1 MKKRINVCL
10 ALQQRVLPS
19 YRVPFFDALAAECQ
33 PGMHL
38 LAGQPRP
45 QESVEGNVLPQV
57 AAYHQ
62 TQNLHILD
70 GAFYLY
76 CQRGLL
82 DWLKK
87 VTPGVLI
94 LDANPRFLSSYAA
107 AKWMQA
113 RHLPIIG
120 WGLGSQTQRGVFSPL
135 RRMLLKF
142 FVNRFD
148 ALIAYSVR
156 GAREY
161 QDLGFPAQKIFVAHN
176 AAVTRPIHAPPRREP
191 GYFVDRPA
199 ILFVGRLQTRKRVD
213 DLIHACAAL
222 PPERQPTLTIIGDGP
237 LRAEL
242 QSLAE
247 KEYPLATF
255 TGAMHGSDL
264 DRQFARADLFV
275 LPGTGGLAIQQAM
288 SFALPVIVGQADG
301 TQDDLVRS
309 ENGWQ
314 LVSGSVEELS
324 RTLLTALDDVARLR
338 QMGLASYRIVR
349 DEINLERMVDVFV
362 QAINSVVEVR

>member
-1 MKKRINVCL
+1 MRKRINITL

-19 YRVPFFDALAAECQ
+19 YRVPFFDALAAECK

-45 QESVEGNVLPQV
+45 EESIEGNVLPQV

-62 TQNLHILD
+62 THNTHILG

-76 CQRGLL
+76 HQHSLMT
-82 DWLKK
+82 WLRK
-87 VTPGVLI
+87 VSPGVLI
-94 LDANPRFLSSYAA
+94 LDANPRYIGSHAA
-107 AKWMQA
+107 VNWMKA
-113 RHLPIIG
+113 RHLPVIG
-120 WGLGSQTQRGVFSPL
+120 WGLGSPPQRGAFSPV
-135 RRMLLKF
+135 RRMLLKV
-142 FVNRFD
+142 FVKRFD
-148 ALIAYSVR
+148 ALITYSGR

-161 QDLGFPAQKIFVAHN
+161 QNLGLAEHKIFVAPN
-176 AAVTRPIHAPPRREP
+176 AAVPRPIHAPPQREP

-199 ILFVGRLQTRKRVD
+199 ILFVGRLQARKRVD

-222 PPERQPTLTIIGDGP
+222 PAERQPRLTIIGDGP
-237 LRAEL
+237 LRTEL

-247 KEYPLATF
+247 KEYPLAIL

-314 LVSGSVEELS
+314 LAGGSVEELT

-338 QMGLASYRIVR
+338 QMGLASYRIVK